1 MSNEHITTLAGQYGA
16 SEALIR
22 RSAEARAAATGSS
35 PEEIL
40 AAWTGGAPP
49 PQPAATEPAESIQP
63 SRAPSPEESRPDEAP
78 PKLEEQPPTAA
89 IAQQSAEEAPPITPT
104 AAHVMA
110 ETVGRRSA
118 FSPWMVAAF
127 LVIPLFGL
135 LYLVVNSNGV
145 ACGDGGRLEVAF
157 DGSLVNCDGTPFEGR
172 GGGGAEAA
180 SLLALG
186 QEVYTAGAQCASCH
200 GANGQ
205 GGTGPAMAGGAVIV
219 TWPTCDDH
227 IKWITLGSDGWSVAV
242 GSTYG
247 AEAKPVQ
254 GGMPGFEADLS
265 DEELR
270 AVTAFERIRFG
281 GAPAEETLIACGLI
295 VPAEAPSDAP
305 TEPPAGET
313 GSGG

>member
-1 MSNEHITTLAGQYGA
+1 
-16 SEALIR
+16 
-22 RSAEARAAATGSS
+22 
-35 PEEIL
+35 
-40 AAWTGGAPP
+40 
-49 PQPAATEPAESIQP
+49 
-63 SRAPSPEESRPDEAP
+63 
-78 PKLEEQPPTAA
+78 
-89 IAQQSAEEAPPITPT
+89 
-104 AAHVMA
+104 
-110 ETVGRRSA
+110 
-118 FSPWMVAAF
+118 MVAAF

-135 LYLVVNSNGV
+135 LYLIVNSNGV

-172 GGGGAEAA
+172 GGGGADAA

-186 QEVYTAGAQCASCH
+186 QELYTAGAQCVACH

-205 GGTGPAMAGGAVIV
+205 GGTGPALAGGAVLV

-254 GGMPGFEADLS
+254 GGMPSFEAGLS

-270 AVTAFERIRFG
+270 AVAAFERIRFG
-281 GAPAEETLIACGLI
+281 GAPADETLIACGLI
-295 VPAEAPSDAP
+295 VPAE
-305 TEPPAGET
+305 PPAGET
-313 GSGG
+313 GNGS